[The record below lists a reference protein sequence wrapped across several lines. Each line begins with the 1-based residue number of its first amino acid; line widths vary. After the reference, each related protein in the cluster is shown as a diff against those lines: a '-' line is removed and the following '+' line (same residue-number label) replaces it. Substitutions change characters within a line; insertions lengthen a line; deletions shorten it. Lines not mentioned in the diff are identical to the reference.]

1 MSPFSGDNV
10 TWAFNFVKCSPSKGI
25 VHSGRCRKLR
35 PIYAF
40 FFSPNCVHLRWKME
54 RVHVGM
60 PWVDLGHLALWEL
73 VLFDNAL
80 PEGNLKDTNFKY
92 V

>member
-1 MSPFSGDNV
+1 M
-10 TWAFNFVKCSPSKGI
+10 
-25 VHSGRCRKLR
+25 L
-35 PIYAF
+35 F
-40 FFSPNCVHLRWKME
+40 FFSPNCEPLRWKME

-73 VLFDNAL
+73 VLCDNAL

-92 V
+92 L

>member
-1 MSPFSGDNV
+1 
-10 TWAFNFVKCSPSKGI
+10 
-25 VHSGRCRKLR
+25 
-35 PIYAF
+35 
-40 FFSPNCVHLRWKME
+40 ME

-73 VLFDNAL
+73 VLCDNAL

-92 V
+92 L

>member
-25 VHSGRCRKLR
+25 VHSGRCRKLC

-40 FFSPNCVHLRWKME
+40 FFLPQLRTSE
-54 RVHVGM
+54 VENGVCPCR
-60 PWVDLGHLALWEL
+60 
-73 VLFDNAL
+73 NAL
-80 PEGNLKDTNFKY
+80 G
-92 V
+92 